1 VRYTVIINVPGNS
14 GSKSRSRAPMEQ
26 KKQPKK
32 YSKDKGEPMPYPCDQ
47 KAFSKI
53 SLIQK
58 LTG

>member
-1 VRYTVIINVPGNS
+1 MCLVTLEVRAEA
-14 GSKSRSRAPMEQ
+14 APMEQ
-26 KKQPKK
+26 KKQPQK